1 MDLVKVLQNG
11 EKKEDTK
18 LAPLLLGDGKAEE
31 EVRILKQIGFK
42 EDIEKQEDILGEK
55 IVLDSIKKEYSSEN
69 VYTINNIVKICD
81 TYHML
86 FQPVRDNTNKNIDIK
101 AVVAEIIN
109 FNKTHNKSL
118 ENVQQDFFVL
128 STSELFS
135 GKKRPFMLFYKPT
148 EEQTY
153 ILIYSSDNVIQER
166 RKILGK
172 VFDSALSLTIVLTV
186 ILSIIT
192 FSIVIK
198 YSNNLAV
205 QMLNHWIA
213 SIVIMILIIGALML
227 LSTLIISTIFFKD
240 MMSDGELNSLGQDCV
255 LHESNGIIKYIFQT
269 CTTRINGKKYDGY
282 EHYTYYYDQ
291 YLNEK

>member
-42 EDIEKQEDILGEK
+42 ADIEKQEDIMGEK

-86 FQPVRDNTNKNIDIK
+86 FQPVKNNTNKNIDIK

-128 STSELFS
+128 STSELFP

-172 VFDSALSLTIVLTV
+172 VFDSSDSLIFVLTV

-192 FSIVIK
+192 FSIIAK
-198 YSNNLAV
+198 CSNNLAT
-205 QMLNHWIA
+205 QMLTHWIA
-213 SIVIMILIIGALML
+213 SIVIMVLIMAAFIFVSM
-227 LSTLIISTIFFKD
+227 LIISTIFFKD
-240 MMSDGELNSLGQDCV
+240 ISKGKLNSLGQDCI
-255 LHESNGIIKYIFQT
+255 LHENNGIIKYIFQT

-282 EHYTYYYDQ
+282 YHYEYYYNQ

>member
-42 EDIEKQEDILGEK
+42 ADIEKQEDILGEK
-55 IVLDSIKKEYSSEN
+55 VVLDSIKKEYSSEN

-86 FQPVRDNTNKNIDIK
+86 FQPVRNNTNKNIDIK

-172 VFDSALSLTIVLTV
+172 VFDSSDSLIFVLTV

-192 FSIVIK
+192 FSIVAK
-198 YSNNLAV
+198 CSNNLAA
-205 QMLNHWIA
+205 QMLTHWIA
-213 SIVIMILIIGALML
+213 SIFIVLLIMIALMFV
-227 LSTLIISTIFFKD
+227 SMLIISTIFFKD
-240 MMSDGELNSLGQDCV
+240 ISEGKLNSFGQDCV
-255 LHESNGIIKYIFQT
+255 LHENNGILKQIFKT
-269 CTTRINGKKYDGY
+269 CTTRINGKQYHSED
-282 EHYTYYYDQ
+282 HWNYYYRQ

>member
-42 EDIEKQEDILGEK
+42 EDIEKQEDIIGEK
-55 IVLDSIKKEYSSEN
+55 VVLDSIKKEYSSEN

-86 FQPVRDNTNKNIDIK
+86 FQPVKNNTNKNIDIK

-128 STSELFS
+128 STSELFP

-172 VFDSALSLTIVLTV
+172 VFDSSNSLTIVLTV

-192 FSIVIK
+192 FSIVAK

-213 SIVIMILIIGALML
+213 SIVIIILIVGTLMMVSMGL
-227 LSTLIISTIFFKD
+227 LSAIFFKD
-240 MMSDGELNSLGQDCV
+240 FSEGKLNSFGQDYV
-255 LHESNGIIKYIFQT
+255 LHENNGIIKYIFQT

-282 EHYTYYYDQ
+282 EHYKYYYDQ